1 MNPENYTLSPEALNA
16 HLLGDVMEATRPP
29 GETAANAHSRC
40 AAIVETFRAY
50 EVANAVEAMIAC
62 HCITLQFVLNAAM
75 RDANNVNMDPAQLT
89 KTRAS
94 AMSISKTLHLWL
106 SKFESVHTRNEARA
120 AEARDIAVPMSSTI
134 HGNSSAGVQTTV
146 VQPRPE
152 VTPPGDARKIP
163 VLGPALSGMR
173 PMPAGP
179 PSSDTRQPMLSAAAI
194 ARLREPAPA

>member
-1 MNPENYTLSPEALNA
+1 MNPETYRLSPDALNA
-16 HLLGDVMEATRPP
+16 HLLGDVMEATKPL
-29 GETAANAHSRC
+29 GETAANAQSRC

-50 EVANAVEAMIAC
+50 EAANPIEAMMAC

-120 AEARDIAVPMSSTI
+120 AEARDMAKPITPAARTSSGADVPRPVATQSPVPEAAGSSMRP
-134 HGNSSAGVQTTV
+134 SPGVQ
-146 VQPRPE
+146 
-152 VTPPGDARKIP
+152 
-163 VLGPALSGMR
+163 
-173 PMPAGP
+173 AGP
-179 PSSDTRQPMLSAAAI
+179 PIPAGQRPSDGKQPMPPPAAI
-194 ARLREPAPA
+194 ARLSEPAPA